1 MSKQPESPLAPSFF
15 ARLRF
20 WQKPISLFYF
30 NLLLALWLG
39 LVLNY
44 GFYEKIQQFTP
55 YQGIKAIG
63 LLIATVI
70 VIVSAYHLL
79 LQWLNW
85 RWNAKILASI
95 LIVVGG
101 FSAYFVN
108 SLGVVI
114 TADQIQ
120 NMLQTDVREV
130 RDLLSVRLV
139 VWSVL
144 FVLLPLVL
152 VWSVK
157 IQPTH
162 FARQLLQKTLGSV
175 VSIVLILGLLF
186 CFYVDYAAIFREH
199 RDLKGMLSPQNA
211 IASSLSYYKK
221 KAPKQNLPLLR
232 YGEDA
237 HLIQRAQTGIAPK
250 IMLLVVGETARA
262 ESFSL
267 NGYAKNTNPE
277 LSKLPVI
284 NFTQVSS
291 CGTATAVSVPCMFS
305 GMPRQNY
312 DEQLANHREGLLD
325 IAQHAGYQVTWI
337 DNNSGCKGACDRV
350 QQYQIPAALK
360 QKWCDASGECLDE
373 ILVDSLQ
380 AYLAQ
385 LDPKD
390 RRSHLIILHQMGSH
404 GPAYFKRS
412 TVAYQPF
419 QPTCNSN
426 AIQGCS
432 ADALRNTY
440 DNSIVYTDHV
450 LSQLIQT
457 LEQQKHYQTGFWYLS
472 DHGESTGEHGLYL
485 HGAPYSMAPTQ
496 QTHVPM
502 LMWFSEAWQQQNSA
516 QVNCLKAQRQATLSQ
531 DNLFPSL
538 LSLLDVNSKVIDPKN
553 DMLNQCSAP
562 YTTQPQHESS
572 HA

>member
-44 GFYEKIQQFTP
+44 GFYAKIQQFTP

-63 LLIATVI
+63 LLSATVI
-70 VIVSAYHLL
+70 VIISAYNLL

-130 RDLLSVRLV
+130 RDLWSVRLV

-237 HLIQRAQTGIAPK
+237 HLIQRAQTGTAPK

-267 NGYAKNTNPE
+267 NGYAKKTNPE

-312 DEQLANHREGLLD
+312 DEQLASHREGLLD
-325 IAQHAGYQVTWI
+325 IAQRAGYQVTWI

-350 QQYQIPAALK
+350 Q
-360 QKWCDASGECLDE
+360 
-373 ILVDSLQ
+373 
-380 AYLAQ
+380 
-385 LDPKD
+385 
-390 RRSHLIILHQMGSH
+390 
-404 GPAYFKRS
+404 
-412 TVAYQPF
+412 
-419 QPTCNSN
+419 
-426 AIQGCS
+426 
-432 ADALRNTY
+432 
-440 DNSIVYTDHV
+440 
-450 LSQLIQT
+450 
-457 LEQQKHYQTGFWYLS
+457 
-472 DHGESTGEHGLYL
+472 
-485 HGAPYSMAPTQ
+485 
-496 QTHVPM
+496 
-502 LMWFSEAWQQQNSA
+502 
-516 QVNCLKAQRQATLSQ
+516 
-531 DNLFPSL
+531 
-538 LSLLDVNSKVIDPKN
+538 
-553 DMLNQCSAP
+553 
-562 YTTQPQHESS
+562 
-572 HA
+572 